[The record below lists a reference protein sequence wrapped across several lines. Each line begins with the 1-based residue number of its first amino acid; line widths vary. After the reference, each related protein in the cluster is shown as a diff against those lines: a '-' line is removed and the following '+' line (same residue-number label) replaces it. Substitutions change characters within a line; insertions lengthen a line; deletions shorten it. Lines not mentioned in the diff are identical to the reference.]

1 MKRCIVLL
9 LLLSVLLAVPAMAAG
24 ESSPED
30 TAVTVYAIDTPPDDR
45 DAVQLPEL
53 LVDLFGSYEPK
64 TYTVTEY
71 LPDGETVI
79 SQQYVPGL
87 AGMDMEW
94 LASVGLFALVIYCL
108 LKLVGG
114 VLKL

>member
-1 MKRCIVLL
+1 
-9 LLLSVLLAVPAMAAG
+9 MAAG

-30 TAVTVYAIDTPPDDR
+30 TAVIVYAIDTPPDR

-87 AGMDMEW
+87 AGMDFEW
-94 LASVGLFALVIYCL
+94 LASIGLFALMIYCL
-108 LKLVGG
+108 FKLIGG